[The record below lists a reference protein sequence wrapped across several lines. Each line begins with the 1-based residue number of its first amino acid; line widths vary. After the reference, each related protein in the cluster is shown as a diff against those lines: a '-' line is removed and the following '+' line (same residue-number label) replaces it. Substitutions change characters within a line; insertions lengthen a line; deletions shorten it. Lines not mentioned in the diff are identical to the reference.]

1 MKYIIN
7 EAGGDILTAV
17 SALCGKMMATVLSS
31 SSSMLPLLETLE
43 DSTVSLTEQ
52 TDAYLTIA
60 KRLSGE
66 DGRQFIPV
74 VGKHFTRLCKAF
86 KGHIL
91 SHNSELCQA
100 ALQALGF
107 TVFHSSIVSGLP
119 ASYVEELILALC
131 SLAVKSYDKNTCTR
145 ALWVIAKQNF
155 PAEAVGK
162 KVPDILKTLESV
174 HARQDVQSMVMEHEA
189 LNVVMRL
196 LEQTPAQMGEGAV
209 TWAKLV
215 IPLVVHSAPKVRL
228 RAAAALELGMPLLI
242 EKQQEVAAITEALMS
257 SKLIPELQKLFS
269 SKNETNVLKLW
280 PLFVRLLGKTLHRGG
295 TFINSLLHLEE
306 LGFRSSSP
314 VVKKIAFIAWKSLID
329 NFALNPDIL
338 CSTKRLKLLMQPL
351 ASIQVRTEVLLLTK
365 LEVWWYLAVKLG
377 PHFTA
382 NFEQVGIPLVQ
393 STMIT
398 DSTAIPLGTP
408 ARTMANQSISAA
420 QTTSKT
426 GPNAFA
432 SPASTPRL
440 SLNSSVHASAVYPSI
455 QLLGLEMLLHFLL
468 GPDITAAATQNNLQL
483 SLEPLANPLI
493 TSPSFF
499 CKHAGVL
506 INSVRDGLI
515 TVGKEAADATLNLI
529 WKNLIGFVTAAIET
543 GNKKERQG
551 SEVLTLFLQA
561 LHTVVTS
568 EALPA
573 HRALILL
580 EATVKGIP
588 PKILGSPA
596 YQVANMDV
604 LNGTPALFL
613 MLLFYHSSLLE
624 SFVTEERFFVS
635 VETLVGCG
643 LSGPTSPLAYSES
656 ILNVI
661 NQRATLVVN
670 KEHLWRM
677 WSIVVNPLTERI
689 MHTNEVNQGD
699 ALEHNFT
706 AVHSALMLPITHILI
721 VKGFPQGTMKLLL
734 RTWAELYRVFAR
746 CAALVATAE
755 ENVCCEELCV
765 KMTPVLGNGALS
777 NQSTLEAVVN
787 VLTVIIECVNFSPYT
802 PRFQQIINS
811 PHTPSSW
818 MRKKNKPL
826 GNLTSYMKLLVQ
838 AVDSFHSQGDLEP
851 LTDTPASSMVLVG
864 TSIINILSV
873 LFSNLS
879 LATAIRESLSS
890 LTRPISTFFQRTA
903 KPQDVPKVY
912 AILGHKLEKLLGE
925 ILTCLQSRYATAYDD
940 ELLEQLAPL
949 LSVLFFHKNKQ
960 LRNQIAQF
968 WNATFAKAATLN
980 YPQELKPVLNQV
992 KQKLLIILPGFE
1004 AVEVAVD
1011 ESNGPY
1017 SDNSECSQLGTK
1029 ISGLEVKSA
1038 GKRDSLLSRADELK
1052 EKHSAPVAVKL
1063 DFGSPKPP
1071 CQELMLDEEK
1081 SVDFVFIPPEPKQRV
1096 LTEHQKEVLR
1106 TKRVDIPAMYNNLDA
1121 SQDATLFTQ
1130 YTQSQEDSMDKPAP
1144 DETEEAT
1151 NTPEAT
1157 LEKQDQAP
1165 EERSE
1170 DQDEKM
1176 ETEKGPDV
1184 AQPDTEMENNEE
1196 NNVASKMETTESD
1209 SPDPV
1214 TDNPED
1220 LVEALKAPDVSKEE
1234 PPGVED
1240 VAMETEDSSV
1250 NVSNSS
1256 TSSDVVSGTPQK
1268 PSSRRQ
1274 SFITLEKF
1282 TSLDGNT
1289 FSPVRLN
1296 TFMGS
1301 DSKALMSASQEAVE
1315 VEPKE
1320 AEKPLEKS
1328 PDTAVDNT
1336 IPMPEKP
1343 KRGRPKGRKSG
1354 STPVVA
1360 SKLEKSSEQSVEEK
1374 EIKPKVEKNNISHSD
1389 GAEEDC
1395 IPDTQPVKPDSEC
1408 VNVEK
1413 PQENI
1418 VSAKEETVSSV
1429 ESKENTP
1436 PGELEN
1442 QDNEGQASESQSSP
1456 NEPRRSSRRFSQPS
1470 RSLDCSESQESE
1482 EKGKTKKRGP
1492 KTIEEKAIERKAS
1505 LYHVGQ
1511 AEHHQ
1516 ASSPTASQTDTRLL
1530 GETSKRSNKTPGR
1543 EDKVTRRSVSTTAVE
1558 TGSPYEQGSKEAS
1571 QGRSRYQT
1579 RRSSQGLL
1587 SSIENSESDSSETR
1601 DDGQKTKKSGRG
1613 RKPSKIADSSDI
1625 KTEGKAQK
1633 EQVVKGA
1640 AVADQMETTDVEN
1653 AIEQAVAEDGNTVV
1667 LQVPETSEKNTNE
1680 TSAVLEPADVSGNFK
1695 NEQSVAFGQENKT
1708 YSINRTLDTE
1718 SCSEPMQE
1726 NKTCMIK
1733 SEMSNMSESKI
1744 TEPSIGD
1751 FSTAHSDVFN
1761 ASAKSENLH
1770 VCSHSKRGRGRR
1782 RSKVCN
1788 HCVADP
1794 QQDKDLSGMQD
1805 SEKQVLDPKE
1815 LSSGMSSGGQHFD
1828 DSVFDPNAMSTPL
1841 LSKDPVFFSTSVS
1854 QLALGNDL
1862 EEEKTTILGTV
1873 TLIEGVEQDT
1883 LVAATSELCEQTAVA
1898 VKETQVEE
1906 QQVLETKEVQSET
1919 KEHPEQE
1926 TPTSEV
1932 EEDQQLVPLEQW
1944 TEDQQ
1949 PEPDQKKLEETVE
1962 PPNEKHPDEMQGVGE
1977 KISEATQLE
1986 DDVFPTGVVASPP
1999 GLPEESLVR
2008 KQADSETLNLDSPL
2022 KQKGCDPACL
2032 MEVGQSPSGTKP
2044 RGVWSPTASPSTSI
2058 LKKGLK
2064 RPLEDDSPSPLN
2076 KNRRV
2081 SFANPIY
2088 QQELADDIDRRSPVV
2103 RPSSNGSPRS
2113 KSHSASITQ
2122 QKFVTTPTKGMLC
2135 LSPRSLHS
2143 PGFKSSKKC
2152 LISEMSRESMPIPKD
2167 CVYPSLVGC
2176 SVPVEA
2182 ILPQLTSSM
2191 WARGFGQLVR
2201 AKNVKTVGDLS
2212 ALTAA
2217 EIKALPIRSPKLLN
2231 VKKVLRTYH
2240 EQQRK
2245 LCGVDDLKGF
2255 DETEKMTS
2263 ETEDKE
2269 PVLNIE
2275 EEEKLAAEL
2284 VDTPVPAA
2292 VMKPPSDL
2300 PSDVEALNTRFSSED
2315 LGKYSGSQLFTM
2327 HQQMSGMLNN
2337 IVSNLHSR
2345 ISSPSLES
2353 SD

>member
-1 MKYIIN
+1 
-7 EAGGDILTAV
+7 
-17 SALCGKMMATVLSS
+17 MMATVLSS

-86 KGHIL
+86 KGHI
-91 SHNSELCQA
+91 SSQNSELCQA

-119 ASYVEELILALC
+119 ASYVEELILALN
-131 SLAVKSYDKNTCTR
+131 SLAVKSCDKNTCTR

-162 KVPDILKTLESV
+162 KVPDILKTLETV

-398 DSTAIPLGTP
+398 DSPAISLGTP

-420 QTTSKT
+420 QTTPKT

-468 GPDITAAATQNNLQL
+468 GPDITAAAAQNKLQL

-561 LHTVVTS
+561 LHTIVTS

-689 MHTNEVNQGD
+689 THTNEVNQGD

-706 AVHSALMLPITHILI
+706 AVHSALMLPITHLLT
-721 VKGFPQGTMKLLL
+721 VKGFPQGTMKPLL

-765 KMTPVLGNGALS
+765 KMTPVLGNDALS
-777 NQSTLEAVVN
+777 HPLTLEAVVN

-838 AVDSFHSQGDLEP
+838 TVDSFHSQGDSEP

-864 TSIINILSV
+864 TSIINILSM

-879 LATAIRESLSS
+879 LATAIGESLSS
-890 LTRPISTFFQRTA
+890 LTRPISTFYQRTA
-903 KPQDVPKVY
+903 KPQADVPKVY
-912 AILGHKLEKLLGE
+912 AILAHKLEKLLGE

-949 LSVLFFHKNKQ
+949 LSVLFLHKNKQ
-960 LRNQIAQF
+960 FRNQIAQF

-1017 SDNSECSQLGTK
+1017 SDNSECSQLDTK

-1063 DFGSPKPP
+1063 DFGSPKPSRR
-1071 CQELMLDEEK
+1071 ELVLDEEK
-1081 SVDFVFIPPEPKQRV
+1081 SVDFVFIPPVPKQRV

-1130 YTQSQEDSMDKPAP
+1130 YSQSQEDSTDKPAP
-1144 DETEEAT
+1144 DEKTEEAT

-1176 ETEKGPDV
+1176 EKAPDA
-1184 AQPDTEMENNEE
+1184 AQPDTEIQNNEE
-1196 NNVASKMETTESD
+1196 NNVGSKMETESD
-1209 SPDPV
+1209 SPNPEMD
-1214 TDNPED
+1214 TPED
-1220 LVEALKAPDVSKEE
+1220 LVETLKAPDVSKEE

-1301 DSKALMSASQEAVE
+1301 DSKALKSASQEAVE

-1320 AEKPLEKS
+1320 AETPLERS
-1328 PDTAVDNT
+1328 RDTAVDNT

-1374 EIKPKVEKNNISHSD
+1374 ETKPKVEKNDISNSD

-1395 IPDTQPVKPDSEC
+1395 IPDTQPVKPDSSEC
-1408 VNVEK
+1408 VNVEEVEK
-1413 PQENI
+1413 PQENL

-1442 QDNEGQASESQSSP
+1442 QDNEGQASESQSSQ

-1482 EKGKTKKRGP
+1482 EKGKIKKRGP
-1492 KTIEEKAIERKAS
+1492 KTMEEKAIERKAS
-1505 LYHVGQ
+1505 LYNVGQ
-1511 AEHHQ
+1511 AQHQQ
-1516 ASSPTASQTDTRLL
+1516 ASSPAASQTDTQLQ
-1530 GETSKRSNKTPGR
+1530 GETSKRSNKAPGR
-1543 EDKVTRRSVSTTAVE
+1543 EDRVTRRSVSTIAVE
-1558 TGSPYEQGSKEAS
+1558 TASPCEAEEGSKEAS

-1587 SSIENSESDSSETR
+1587 SSIENSESDGSETR

-1613 RKPSKIADSSDI
+1613 RKPSKIADSSDF
-1625 KTEGKAQK
+1625 KTEGKS
-1633 EQVVKGA
+1633 QVVESA
-1640 AVADQMETTDVEN
+1640 AVADQMEITDVEN
-1653 AIEQAVAEDGNTVV
+1653 AIEQAVAEDGSTVV
-1667 LQVPETSEKNTNE
+1667 LQVPETKNTNE

-1695 NEQSVAFGQENKT
+1695 NEQSVSFDQENKT

-1733 SEMSNMSESKI
+1733 SEMSSMSESMI

-1751 FSTAHSDVFN
+1751 FSTAHSDVFS

-1770 VCSHSKRGRGRR
+1770 FCSHSKRGRGRR

-1788 HCVADP
+1788 RCVADL
-1794 QQDKDLSGMQD
+1794 QQDKDLSGVQD

-1815 LSSGMSSGGQHFD
+1815 LLSGMSSGGQQFD
-1828 DSVFDPNAMSTPL
+1828 DSIFDPNAMSTPL
-1841 LSKDPVFFSTSVS
+1841 LSKDPVFFSTSVN
-1854 QLALGNDL
+1854 QLASGNEL

-1883 LVAATSELCEQTAVA
+1883 LVAATSELSEQTAVA
-1898 VKETQVEE
+1898 IKETQVEG

-1926 TPTSEV
+1926 SPTSEV
-1932 EEDQQLVPLEQW
+1932 EEEQQLVPLEEW

-1949 PEPDQKKLEETVE
+1949 PMPDQEKKLEETVQ
-1962 PPNEKHPDEMQGVGE
+1962 PPEKHPDEVQGVVE
-1977 KISEATQLE
+1977 EISEATQLE
-1986 DDVFPTGVVASPP
+1986 DDVFPTGVVASSL
-1999 GLPEESLVR
+1999 GLPEESLVL
-2008 KQADSETLNLDSPL
+2008 KQADSETLNLDSPP
-2022 KQKGCDPACL
+2022 KQKGFDAAFL
-2032 MEVGQSPSGTKP
+2032 MEIGQSPSGTKP

-2064 RPLEDDSPSPLN
+2064 RPLEDDSPSPLH

-2113 KSHSASITQ
+2113 KGHSASITQ
-2122 QKFVTTPTKGMLC
+2122 QKFVTTPIKGLLC
-2135 LSPRSLHS
+2135 LSPRNLHS

-2152 LISEMSRESMPIPKD
+2152 LISEMSRESKPIPKD

-2245 LCGVDDLKGF
+2245 LRGDDYLKGF

-2275 EEEKLAAEL
+2275 EEEEKLAAEF
-2284 VDTPVPAA
+2284 VGTPVPAA

>member
-1 MKYIIN
+1 MN
-7 EAGGDILTAV
+7 A
-17 SALCGKMMATVLSS
+17 
-31 SSSMLPLLETLE
+31 
-43 DSTVSLTEQ
+43 
-52 TDAYLTIA
+52 
-60 KRLSGE
+60 
-66 DGRQFIPV
+66 
-74 VGKHFTRLCKAF
+74 
-86 KGHIL
+86 
-91 SHNSELCQA
+91 
-100 ALQALGF
+100 
-107 TVFHSSIVSGLP
+107 
-119 ASYVEELILALC
+119 
-131 SLAVKSYDKNTCTR
+131 
-145 ALWVIAKQNF
+145 W
-155 PAEAVGK
+155 
-162 KVPDILKTLESV
+162 
-174 HARQDVQSMVMEHEA
+174 
-189 LNVVMRL
+189 L

-242 EKQQEVAAITEALMS
+242 EKQQEVATITEALMS

-398 DSTAIPLGTP
+398 DSAAIPLGTP

-420 QTTSKT
+420 QTTPKT

-483 SLEPLANPLI
+483 SLG
-493 TSPSFF
+493 S
-499 CKHAGVL
+499 
-506 INSVRDGLI
+506 
-515 TVGKEAADATLNLI
+515 
-529 WKNLIGFVTAAIET
+529 
-543 GNKKERQG
+543 KKERQG

-689 MHTNEVNQGD
+689 THTNEVNQGD

-706 AVHSALMLPITHILI
+706 AVHSALMLPVTHILI
-721 VKGFPQGTMKLLL
+721 VKGFPQGTMKPLL

-777 NQSTLEAVVN
+777 NPLTLEAVVN

-838 AVDSFHSQGDLEP
+838 AVDSFHSQGDSEP

-864 TSIINILSV
+864 SSIINILSM
-873 LFSNLS
+873 LFNNLS

-949 LSVLFFHKNKQ
+949 LSVLFLHKSKQ

-980 YPQELKPVLNQV
+980 YPQELKPVLNQ
-992 KQKLLIILPGFE
+992 
-1004 AVEVAVD
+1004 
-1011 ESNGPY
+1011 
-1017 SDNSECSQLGTK
+1017 SECSQLGTK

-1071 CQELMLDEEK
+1071 CRELMLDEEK

-1130 YTQSQEDSMDKPAP
+1130 YSQSQEDSTDKPAQ

-1250 NVSNSS
+1250 NFSNSS

-1354 STPVVA
+1354 SIPVVA

-1492 KTIEEKAIERKAS
+1492 KTMEEKAIERKAS

-1511 AEHHQ
+1511 AQHHQ
-1516 ASSPTASQTDTRLL
+1516 ASSPTASQTVTRLL

-1543 EDKVTRRSVSTTAVE
+1543 EDKVTRRNVSTTAVE
-1558 TGSPYEQGSKEAS
+1558 TGSPCEQGSKEAS

-1633 EQVVKGA
+1633 EQVMEGA

-1653 AIEQAVAEDGNTVV
+1653 ATEQAVAEDGNTVV

-1680 TSAVLEPADVSGNFK
+1680 TSAVLESADVSGNFK

-1733 SEMSNMSESKI
+1733 SEMSNMSESMI

-1761 ASAKSENLH
+1761 ASAKSESLL

-1788 HCVADP
+1788 RCVADP

-1841 LSKDPVFFSTSVS
+1841 LSKNPVFFSTSVS

-1962 PPNEKHPDEMQGVGE
+1962 PPNEKHSDEMQGVEE

-2122 QKFVTTPTKGMLC
+2122 QKV
-2135 LSPRSLHS
+2135 
-2143 PGFKSSKKC
+2143 
-2152 LISEMSRESMPIPKD
+2152 
-2167 CVYPSLVGC
+2167 
-2176 SVPVEA
+2176 
-2182 ILPQLTSSM
+2182 
-2191 WARGFGQLVR
+2191 
-2201 AKNVKTVGDLS
+2201 
-2212 ALTAA
+2212 
-2217 EIKALPIRSPKLLN
+2217 
-2231 VKKVLRTYH
+2231 
-2240 EQQRK
+2240 
-2245 LCGVDDLKGF
+2245 
-2255 DETEKMTS
+2255 
-2263 ETEDKE
+2263 
-2269 PVLNIE
+2269 
-2275 EEEKLAAEL
+2275 
-2284 VDTPVPAA
+2284 
-2292 VMKPPSDL
+2292 
-2300 PSDVEALNTRFSSED
+2300 
-2315 LGKYSGSQLFTM
+2315 
-2327 HQQMSGMLNN
+2327 
-2337 IVSNLHSR
+2337 
-2345 ISSPSLES
+2345 
-2353 SD
+2353 

>member
-1 MKYIIN
+1 
-7 EAGGDILTAV
+7 
-17 SALCGKMMATVLSS
+17 MATVLSTS
-31 SSSMLPLLETLE
+31 SSILPLLETLE

-86 KGHIL
+86 KGHI
-91 SHNSELCQA
+91 SSQNSELCQA

-119 ASYVEELILALC
+119 VTYVEELILALN
-131 SLAVKSYDKNTCTR
+131 SLAVKSCDKNTCTR

-162 KVPDILKTLESV
+162 KVPDILKMLETV

-189 LNVVMRL
+189 LNVVIRL

-228 RAAAALELGMPLLI
+228 RAAAALELGIPLLI

-295 TFINSLLHLEE
+295 AFINSLLHLEE

-351 ASIQVRTEVLLLTK
+351 ATIQVRTEVLLLTK

-393 STMIT
+393 STMIA
-398 DSTAIPLGTP
+398 DSTAISLGTP
-408 ARTMANQSISAA
+408 AKTVANQSISAT
-420 QTTSKT
+420 QTTPKT

-440 SLNSSVHASAVYPSI
+440 SLNSSVHASAAYPSI

-468 GPDITAAATQNNLQL
+468 GPDITAAAAQSKLQL

-515 TVGKEAADATLNLI
+515 TVGKEAPDATLNLI
-529 WKNLIGFVTAAIET
+529 WKNLIGFVTTAIET

-561 LHTVVTS
+561 LHTIVTS

-624 SFVTEERFFVS
+624 SFVTEERFFLS

-677 WSIVVNPLTERI
+677 WSIVVNPLTDRI
-689 MHTNEVNQGD
+689 AHTNEVNQGD

-706 AVHSALMLPITHILI
+706 AVHGALMLPITHLLT
-721 VKGFPQGTMKLLL
+721 VKGFPQGTMKSLL
-734 RTWAELYRVFAR
+734 RSWAELYRVFAR
-746 CAALVATAE
+746 CAALVTTAE

-765 KMTPVLGNGALS
+765 KMTPVLGNDALS
-777 NQSTLEAVVN
+777 NLSTLEAVVN
-787 VLTVIIECVNFSPYT
+787 ILTVIIECIDFSPYT

-826 GNLTSYMKLLVQ
+826 GNLTSYMKLLVR
-838 AVDSFHSQGDLEP
+838 AVDSFHSQGDAEP
-851 LTDTPASSMVLVG
+851 LADTRSSSMTLVG
-864 TSIINILSV
+864 TSIINILSM

-879 LATAIRESLSS
+879 LSAAIGESLSS
-890 LTRPISTFFQRTA
+890 LTRPITTFYQKTA
-903 KPQDVPKVY
+903 KPQADVPKVY
-912 AILGHKLEKLLGE
+912 AVLAHKLEKLLGE
-925 ILTCLQSRYATAYDD
+925 ILTCLQSRFATAYDD

-949 LSVLFFHKNKQ
+949 LSVLFLHQNKQ
-960 LRNQIAQF
+960 FRNQIAQF
-968 WNATFAKAATLN
+968 WNATFAKVSALN

-1011 ESNGPY
+1011 ESSGPY
-1017 SDNSECSQLGTK
+1017 SENSECSQLATK
-1029 ISGLEVKSA
+1029 VSGLEVKSA
-1038 GKRDSLLSRADELK
+1038 GKRDSLLSRADNLK

-1063 DFGSPKPP
+1063 DFGSPKPLRR
-1071 CQELMLDEEK
+1071 ELLLDEEK
-1081 SVDFVFIPPEPKQRV
+1081 SVDFVFIPPELKQRV

-1121 SQDATLFTQ
+1121 SQDTTLFTQ
-1130 YTQSQEDSMDKPAP
+1130 YSQSQEDSTDKPAT
-1144 DETEEAT
+1144 DVKMEEAT
-1151 NTPEAT
+1151 
-1157 LEKQDQAP
+1157 LDI

-1176 ETEKGPDV
+1176 EMEKAFDV
-1184 AQPDTEMENNEE
+1184 AQPEPKIQNNEE
-1196 NNVASKMETTESD
+1196 NLNVGSKMETPESN
-1209 SPDPV
+1209 SPDPER
-1214 TDNPED
+1214 DNPED
-1220 LVEALKAPDVSKEE
+1220 LVETLKAPDVSKEE

-1282 TSLDGNT
+1282 TSIDGNIC
-1289 FSPVRLN
+1289 SPVRLN
-1296 TFMGS
+1296 AFMGS
-1301 DSKALMSASQEAVE
+1301 DSKALKFASQEAVE

-1320 AEKPLEKS
+1320 AETPLEKS
-1328 PDTAVDNT
+1328 PETAVDST

-1354 STPVVA
+1354 STPVLA
-1360 SKLEKSSEQSVEEK
+1360 SKFEKSSEQSKEEK
-1374 EIKPKVEKNNISHSD
+1374 ETKPKVEKNDISHSD

-1395 IPDTQPVKPDSEC
+1395 IPDTQPVKPDFSEC
-1408 VNVEK
+1408 VNVEEVGK
-1413 PQENI
+1413 PQEN
-1418 VSAKEETVSSV
+1418 T

-1442 QDNEGQASESQSSP
+1442 QDNEGQASESQSSQ

-1470 RSLDCSESQESE
+1470 RSLDCSESQESG

-1492 KTIEEKAIERKAS
+1492 KTMEEKAIERKAS

-1511 AEHHQ
+1511 AEHQQ
-1516 ASSPTASQTDTRLL
+1516 ASSPTASQTDTQLQ
-1530 GETSKRSNKTPGR
+1530 GETSKRNNKAPGR
-1543 EDKVTRRSVSTTAVE
+1543 EDRATRRSVSTTAVE
-1558 TGSPYEQGSKEAS
+1558 TASPCEAEEGSKEAS

-1587 SSIENSESDSSETR
+1587 SSIENSESDGSETR
-1601 DDGQKTKKSGRG
+1601 DDGQKMKKSGRG
-1613 RKPSKIADSSDI
+1613 RKPSKITDSSDF
-1625 KTEGKAQK
+1625 KTEGKPH
-1633 EQVVKGA
+1633 VVESA
-1640 AVADQMETTDVEN
+1640 AVADQIETTDVEN
-1653 AIEQAVAEDGNTVV
+1653 AIEQAGDEDGNTVV
-1667 LQVPETSEKNTNE
+1667 LQVPDLKNTNE
-1680 TSAVLEPADVSGNFK
+1680 IPTVLEPADVSGNFNNK
-1695 NEQSVAFGQENKT
+1695 QSVSFDQENKT

-1726 NKTCMIK
+1726 NKTCMIN
-1733 SEMSNMSESKI
+1733 SEMSSMSESMI
-1744 TEPSIGD
+1744 TEPTVGD
-1751 FSTAHSDVFN
+1751 FSTAHSDVFS
-1761 ASAKSENLH
+1761 ASAKSENLQL
-1770 VCSHSKRGRGRR
+1770 CSCSKRGRGRR

-1788 HCVADP
+1788 HCVADL
-1794 QQDKDLSGMQD
+1794 QQDKDLSGIQD
-1805 SEKQVLDPKE
+1805 SEKQVLEPIE
-1815 LSSGMSSGGQHFD
+1815 LSSGISSGGQQFD

-1841 LSKDPVFFSTSVS
+1841 LSKDPVFFSSSVS
-1854 QLALGNDL
+1854 QLASRNDL
-1862 EEEKTTILGTV
+1862 EDEKTTILGTV

-1883 LVAATSELCEQTAVA
+1883 LVAATSELCEQTSVA
-1898 VKETQVEE
+1898 IKKMQVEG
-1906 QQVLETKEVQSET
+1906 QQVLETKKVQSET

-1932 EEDQQLVPLEQW
+1932 EEDQQLVPLEEW
-1944 TEDQQ
+1944 TE
-1949 PEPDQKKLEETVE
+1949 KKLEETVE
-1962 PPNEKHPDEMQGVGE
+1962 PPEEKHLDKMQGVVE
-1977 KISEATQLE
+1977 EISEATQLE
-1986 DDVFPTGVVASPP
+1986 DDVFPTGVVASSL
-1999 GLPEESLVR
+1999 GLPEESLVL
-2008 KQADSETLNLDSPL
+2008 KQADSETLNLDSPP
-2022 KQKGCDPACL
+2022 KQGFDAACL
-2032 MEVGQSPSGTKP
+2032 IEVGQSPSGTKP

-2122 QKFVTTPTKGMLC
+2122 QKGLLS
-2135 LSPRSLHS
+2135 LSPRNLHS

-2152 LISEMSRESMPIPKD
+2152 LISEMSGELKPIPKD

-2176 SVPVEA
+2176 SVPVEV

-2240 EQQRK
+2240 EQQSK
-2245 LCGVDDLKGF
+2245 LRSVDDLKGF

-2263 ETEDKE
+2263 EAEDKE

-2275 EEEKLAAEL
+2275 EEEEKLAAEL
-2284 VDTPVPAA
+2284 ADIPVPAA

-2315 LGKYSGSQLFTM
+2315 LGKYSSNQLFTM
-2327 HQQMSGMLNN
+2327 HQQMSGMLND

-2345 ISSPSLES
+2345 ISSPLMES

>member
-1 MKYIIN
+1 
-7 EAGGDILTAV
+7 
-17 SALCGKMMATVLSS
+17 
-31 SSSMLPLLETLE
+31 MLPLLETLE

-60 KRLSGE
+60 K
-66 DGRQFIPV
+66 
-74 VGKHFTRLCKAF
+74 
-86 KGHIL
+86 
-91 SHNSELCQA
+91 
-100 ALQALGF
+100 
-107 TVFHSSIVSGLP
+107 
-119 ASYVEELILALC
+119 
-131 SLAVKSYDKNTCTR
+131 
-145 ALWVIAKQNF
+145 
-155 PAEAVGK
+155 
-162 KVPDILKTLESV
+162 
-174 HARQDVQSMVMEHEA
+174 
-189 LNVVMRL
+189 L

-257 SKLIPELQKLFS
+257 LKLIPELQKLFS

-398 DSTAIPLGTP
+398 DSPAISLGTP

-420 QTTSKT
+420 QTTPKT

-440 SLNSSVHASAVYPSI
+440 SLNSSVQASAVYPSI

-468 GPDITAAATQNNLQL
+468 GPDITAAAAQNKLQL
-483 SLEPLANPLI
+483 TLEPLANPLI
-493 TSPSFF
+493 TSTSFF

-561 LHTVVTS
+561 LHTIVTS

-689 MHTNEVNQGD
+689 THTNEVNQGD

-706 AVHSALMLPITHILI
+706 AVHSALMLPITHLLT
-721 VKGFPQGTMKLLL
+721 VNGFPQGTMKPLL

-755 ENVCCEELCV
+755 ENVCCEELCI
-765 KMTPVLGNGALS
+765 KMTPVLGNDALS
-777 NQSTLEAVVN
+777 NPLTLEAVVN

-838 AVDSFHSQGDLEP
+838 AVDSFHSQGDSEP

-864 TSIINILSV
+864 TSIINILSM

-879 LATAIRESLSS
+879 LATAIGESLSS
-890 LTRPISTFFQRTA
+890 LTRPISTFYQRTA
-903 KPQDVPKVY
+903 KPQADVPKVY
-912 AILGHKLEKLLGE
+912 AILAHKLEKLLGE
-925 ILTCLQSRYATAYDD
+925 ILTCLQSRYATACDD
-940 ELLEQLAPL
+940 ELLEKLAPL
-949 LSVLFFHKNKQ
+949 LSVLFLHKNKQ

-980 YPQELKPVLNQV
+980 YPQELKPVLNQ
-992 KQKLLIILPGFE
+992 
-1004 AVEVAVD
+1004 
-1011 ESNGPY
+1011 
-1017 SDNSECSQLGTK
+1017 SECSQLGTK

-1063 DFGSPKPP
+1063 DFGSPKPSRR
-1071 CQELMLDEEK
+1071 ELVLDEEK
-1081 SVDFVFIPPEPKQRV
+1081 SVDFVFIPPVPKQRV

-1130 YTQSQEDSMDKPAP
+1130 YSQSQEDSTCVKLDFGSPKPSRRELVLDEEKSVDFVFIPPVPKQRVLTEHQKEVLRTKRVDIPAMYNNLDASQDATLFTQYSQSQEDSTDKPAP
-1144 DETEEAT
+1144 DEKMEEAT

-1176 ETEKGPDV
+1176 EKAPDA
-1184 AQPDTEMENNEE
+1184 AQPDTEIQKNEE
-1196 NNVASKMETTESD
+1196 NNVGSKMETESD
-1209 SPDPV
+1209 SPNPEM
-1214 TDNPED
+1214 DNPED
-1220 LVEALKAPDVSKEE
+1220 LVETLKAPDVSKEV

-1301 DSKALMSASQEAVE
+1301 DSKALKSASQEAVE

-1320 AEKPLEKS
+1320 AETPLEKS
-1328 PDTAVDNT
+1328 PDTAD
-1336 IPMPEKP
+1336 
-1343 KRGRPKGRKSG
+1343 
-1354 STPVVA
+1354 
-1360 SKLEKSSEQSVEEK
+1360 
-1374 EIKPKVEKNNISHSD
+1374 
-1389 GAEEDC
+1389 
-1395 IPDTQPVKPDSEC
+1395 
-1408 VNVEK
+1408 
-1413 PQENI
+1413 
-1418 VSAKEETVSSV
+1418 
-1429 ESKENTP
+1429 
-1436 PGELEN
+1436 
-1442 QDNEGQASESQSSP
+1442 
-1456 NEPRRSSRRFSQPS
+1456 
-1470 RSLDCSESQESE
+1470 
-1482 EKGKTKKRGP
+1482 
-1492 KTIEEKAIERKAS
+1492 
-1505 LYHVGQ
+1505 
-1511 AEHHQ
+1511 
-1516 ASSPTASQTDTRLL
+1516 
-1530 GETSKRSNKTPGR
+1530 
-1543 EDKVTRRSVSTTAVE
+1543 
-1558 TGSPYEQGSKEAS
+1558 
-1571 QGRSRYQT
+1571 
-1579 RRSSQGLL
+1579 
-1587 SSIENSESDSSETR
+1587 
-1601 DDGQKTKKSGRG
+1601 
-1613 RKPSKIADSSDI
+1613 
-1625 KTEGKAQK
+1625 
-1633 EQVVKGA
+1633 
-1640 AVADQMETTDVEN
+1640 
-1653 AIEQAVAEDGNTVV
+1653 
-1667 LQVPETSEKNTNE
+1667 
-1680 TSAVLEPADVSGNFK
+1680 
-1695 NEQSVAFGQENKT
+1695 
-1708 YSINRTLDTE
+1708 
-1718 SCSEPMQE
+1718 
-1726 NKTCMIK
+1726 
-1733 SEMSNMSESKI
+1733 
-1744 TEPSIGD
+1744 
-1751 FSTAHSDVFN
+1751 
-1761 ASAKSENLH
+1761 
-1770 VCSHSKRGRGRR
+1770 KRGRGRR

-1788 HCVADP
+1788 RCVADL

-1815 LSSGMSSGGQHFD
+1815 LSSGMSSVGQQFD
-1828 DSVFDPNAMSTPL
+1828 DSIFVPNAMSTPL

-1854 QLALGNDL
+1854 QLASGNEL

-1883 LVAATSELCEQTAVA
+1883 LVAATSELCEQTTVA
-1898 VKETQVEE
+1898 IKETQVEG

-1919 KEHPEQE
+1919 KEHPEQKS
-1926 TPTSEV
+1926 PTSEV
-1932 EEDQQLVPLEQW
+1932 EEDQQLVPLEEW

-1949 PEPDQKKLEETVE
+1949 PMPDQEKKLEETVQ
-1962 PPNEKHPDEMQGVGE
+1962 PPEKHPDEMQGVVE
-1977 KISEATQLE
+1977 EISEATQLE
-1986 DDVFPTGVVASPP
+1986 DDVFPTGVVAYSL
-1999 GLPEESLVR
+1999 GLPEESLVL
-2008 KQADSETLNLDSPL
+2008 KQADSETLNLDSPP
-2022 KQKGCDPACL
+2022 KQKGFDGAFLMEVGQSPSGTKPRGVWSPTASPSTSILKKGLNSASAKSENLHFCSHSKRGRGRRRSKVCNRCVADLQQDKDLSGMQDSEKQVLDPKELSSGMSFGGQQFDNSIFVPNAMSTPLLSKDPVFFSTSVSQLASGNELEEEKTTILGTVTLIEGVEQDTLVAATSELCEQTTVAIKETQVEGQQVLETKEVQSETKEHPEQKSPTSEVEEDQQLVPLEEWTEDQQPMPDQEKKLEETVQPPEKHPDEMQGVVEEISEATQLEDDVFPTGVVAYSLGLPEESLVLKQADSETLNLDSPPKQKGFDAAFL

-2064 RPLEDDSPSPLN
+2064 RPLEDDSPSPLH

-2113 KSHSASITQ
+2113 KGHSASITQ
-2122 QKFVTTPTKGMLC
+2122 QKFVTTPIKGLLC
-2135 LSPRSLHS
+2135 LSPRNLHS

-2152 LISEMSRESMPIPKD
+2152 LISEMSRESKPIPKD

-2245 LCGVDDLKGF
+2245 LRGDDDLKGF

-2275 EEEKLAAEL
+2275 EEEKLAAEF

-2300 PSDVEALNTRFSSED
+2300 PYDVEALNTRFSSEDLGKYSGSQLFTMHQQMSGMLNNIVSNLHSRIKFVDTPVPAAVMKPPSDLPYDVEALNTRFSSED

>member
-1 MKYIIN
+1 
-7 EAGGDILTAV
+7 
-17 SALCGKMMATVLSS
+17 
-31 SSSMLPLLETLE
+31 MLPLLETLE

-86 KGHIL
+86 KGHI
-91 SHNSELCQA
+91 SSQNSELCQA

-119 ASYVEELILALC
+119 ASYVEELILSLN
-131 SLAVKSYDKNTCTR
+131 SLAVKSCDKNTCTR

-269 SKNETNVLKLW
+269 SKNETYVLKLW

-314 VVKKIAFIAWKSLID
+314 VVKKIAFIAWKSLVD

-398 DSTAIPLGTP
+398 DSPAISLGTP

-420 QTTSKT
+420 QTTPKT

-440 SLNSSVHASAVYPSI
+440 SLNSSVQASAVYPSI

-468 GPDITAAATQNNLQL
+468 GPDITAAAAQNKLQL

-561 LHTVVTS
+561 LHTIVTS

-689 MHTNEVNQGD
+689 THTNEVNQGD

-706 AVHSALMLPITHILI
+706 AVHSALMLPITHLLT
-721 VKGFPQGTMKLLL
+721 VKGFPQGTMKPLL

-755 ENVCCEELCV
+755 ENVCCEELCI
-765 KMTPVLGNGALS
+765 KMTPVLGNDALS
-777 NQSTLEAVVN
+777 NPLTLEAVVN

-838 AVDSFHSQGDLEP
+838 AVDSFHSQGDSEP

-864 TSIINILSV
+864 TSIINILSM

-890 LTRPISTFFQRTA
+890 LTRPISTFYQRTA
-903 KPQDVPKVY
+903 KPQADVPKVY
-912 AILGHKLEKLLGE
+912 AILTHKLEKLLGE

-940 ELLEQLAPL
+940 ELLEKLAPL
-949 LSVLFFHKNKQ
+949 LSVLFLHKNKQ

-980 YPQELKPVLNQV
+980 YPQELKPVLNQ
-992 KQKLLIILPGFE
+992 
-1004 AVEVAVD
+1004 
-1011 ESNGPY
+1011 
-1017 SDNSECSQLGTK
+1017 SECSQLGTK

-1063 DFGSPKPP
+1063 DFGSPKPSRR
-1071 CQELMLDEEK
+1071 ELVLDEEK
-1081 SVDFVFIPPEPKQRV
+1081 SVDFVFIPPVPKQRV

-1130 YTQSQEDSMDKPAP
+1130 YSQSQEDSTDKPAP
-1144 DETEEAT
+1144 DEKMEEAT

-1176 ETEKGPDV
+1176 EKDSDA
-1184 AQPDTEMENNEE
+1184 AQPDTEIQNNKE
-1196 NNVASKMETTESD
+1196 NNVDSKMETESD
-1209 SPDPV
+1209 SPNPEM
-1214 TDNPED
+1214 DNPED
-1220 LVEALKAPDVSKEE
+1220 LVETLKAPDVSKEV

-1301 DSKALMSASQEAVE
+1301 DSKALKSASQEAVE

-1320 AEKPLEKS
+1320 AETPLEKS

-1374 EIKPKVEKNNISHSD
+1374 ETKPKVEKNDITHSD

-1395 IPDTQPVKPDSEC
+1395 IPDTQPVKTDSSEC
-1408 VNVEK
+1408 VNVEEVEE
-1413 PQENI
+1413 PQENL

-1442 QDNEGQASESQSSP
+1442 QDNEGQASESQSSQ

-1492 KTIEEKAIERKAS
+1492 KTMEEKAIERKAR
-1505 LYHVGQ
+1505 LYNVGQ
-1511 AEHHQ
+1511 AQPQQ
-1516 ASSPTASQTDTRLL
+1516 ASSPTASQTDTQLQ
-1530 GETSKRSNKTPGR
+1530 GETSKRSDKAPGR
-1543 EDKVTRRSVSTTAVE
+1543 EDRVTRRSVSTIAVE
-1558 TGSPYEQGSKEAS
+1558 TASPCETEEGSKEAS

-1587 SSIENSESDSSETR
+1587 SSIENSESDGSETR

-1613 RKPSKIADSSDI
+1613 RKPSKIADSSDF
-1625 KTEGKAQK
+1625 KTEGKP
-1633 EQVVKGA
+1633 QVVESA
-1640 AVADQMETTDVEN
+1640 AVADQVEN

-1667 LQVPETSEKNTNE
+1667 LQVSETKNTNE

-1695 NEQSVAFGQENKT
+1695 NEQSVSFDQENKT

-1718 SCSEPMQE
+1718 SCPEPMQE

-1733 SEMSNMSESKI
+1733 SEMSSMSESMI

-1751 FSTAHSDVFN
+1751 FSTALSDVFS

-1770 VCSHSKRGRGRR
+1770 FCSHSKRGRGRR

-1788 HCVADP
+1788 RCVADL

-1815 LSSGMSSGGQHFD
+1815 LSSGMSSGGQQFD
-1828 DSVFDPNAMSTPL
+1828 DSIFDPNAMSTPL

-1854 QLALGNDL
+1854 QLASGNEL

-1883 LVAATSELCEQTAVA
+1883 LVAATSELCEQTTVA
-1898 VKETQVEE
+1898 IKETQVEG

-1919 KEHPEQE
+1919 KEHPEQKS
-1926 TPTSEV
+1926 PTSEV
-1932 EEDQQLVPLEQW
+1932 EEDQQLVPLEEW

-1949 PEPDQKKLEETVE
+1949 PMPDQEKKLEETVQ
-1962 PPNEKHPDEMQGVGE
+1962 PPEKHPDEMQGVVE
-1977 KISEATQLE
+1977 EISEATQLE
-1986 DDVFPTGVVASPP
+1986 DDVFPTGVVAYSL
-1999 GLPEESLVR
+1999 GLPEESLVL
-2008 KQADSETLNLDSPL
+2008 KQADSETLNLDSPP
-2022 KQKGCDPACL
+2022 KQKGFDAAFL

-2064 RPLEDDSPSPLN
+2064 RLLEDDSPSPLH

-2113 KSHSASITQ
+2113 KGHSASITQ
-2122 QKFVTTPTKGMLC
+2122 QKFVTTPIKGLLC
-2135 LSPRSLHS
+2135 LSPRNLHS
-2143 PGFKSSKKC
+2143 PEFKSSKKC
-2152 LISEMSRESMPIPKD
+2152 LISEMSRESKPIPKD

-2240 EQQRK
+2240 EQQ
-2245 LCGVDDLKGF
+2245 
-2255 DETEKMTS
+2255 
-2263 ETEDKE
+2263 
-2269 PVLNIE
+2269 
-2275 EEEKLAAEL
+2275 
-2284 VDTPVPAA
+2284 
-2292 VMKPPSDL
+2292 PPSDL

>member
-1 MKYIIN
+1 
-7 EAGGDILTAV
+7 
-17 SALCGKMMATVLSS
+17 MMATVLST

-86 KGHIL
+86 KEHI
-91 SHNSELCQA
+91 SSQNSELCQA

-119 ASYVEELILALC
+119 VTYVEELILALS
-131 SLAVKSYDKNTCTR
+131 SLAVKSCDKNTCTR

-162 KVPDILKTLESV
+162 KVPDILKTLETV

-189 LNVVMRL
+189 LNVVIRL

-295 TFINSLLHLEE
+295 AFINSLLHLEE

-351 ASIQVRTEVLLLTK
+351 ATIQVRTEVLLLTK

-398 DSTAIPLGTP
+398 GSTAISLGTP
-408 ARTMANQSISAA
+408 ARTVANQSISAA
-420 QTTSKT
+420 QTTPKT
-426 GPNAFA
+426 GTNAFA

-440 SLNSSVHASAVYPSI
+440 GLNSSMHASASYPSI

-468 GPDITAAATQNNLQL
+468 GPDITAAAAQSKLQL

-506 INSVRDGLI
+506 INSVRDGII
-515 TVGKEAADATLNLI
+515 TVGKEAPDATLNLI
-529 WKNLIGFVTAAIET
+529 WKNLIGFVTAAA

-561 LHTVVTS
+561 LHTIVTS

-613 MLLFYHSSLLE
+613 MLLFYHRSLLE

-635 VETLVGCG
+635 VETLVACG

-661 NQRATLVVN
+661 NQRATLVAN

-689 MHTNEVNQGD
+689 THTNEVNQGD

-706 AVHSALMLPITHILI
+706 AVHSALMLPITHILT
-721 VKGFPQGTMKLLL
+721 VKGFPQGTMKPLL
-734 RTWAELYRVFAR
+734 RSWAELYRVFAR

-777 NQSTLEAVVN
+777 NLSTLEAVVH
-787 VLTVIIECVNFSPYT
+787 VLTVITECVNFSPYT

-838 AVDSFHSQGDLEP
+838 VVDSFHTQGDAEP
-851 LTDTPASSMVLVG
+851 LADTPASSMVLVG
-864 TSIINILSV
+864 ASIINILSV

-879 LATAIRESLSS
+879 LASAIGESLSS
-890 LTRPISTFFQRTA
+890 LTRPITTFFQRTA
-903 KPQDVPKVY
+903 MPQADLPKVY
-912 AILGHKLEKLLGE
+912 AILGHKLEKLLGD
-925 ILTCLQSRYATAYDD
+925 ILTCLQSRYATTYGD

-949 LSVLFFHKNKQ
+949 LSVLFLHQNKQ
-960 LRNQIAQF
+960 FRNQIAQF

-992 KQKLLIILPGFE
+992 KMKLSIILPGFV

-1011 ESNGPY
+1011 ESGGPY

-1029 ISGLEVKSA
+1029 LSGLEVKSA
-1038 GKRDSLLSRADELK
+1038 GKRDSLLSRTDELK

-1071 CQELMLDEEK
+1071 RRELLLDEEK
-1081 SVDFVFIPPEPKQRV
+1081 SVDFVFIPPELKQRV

-1121 SQDATLFTQ
+1121 SQDTTLFTQ
-1130 YTQSQEDSMDKPAP
+1130 YSQSQEDSMDKPAT
-1144 DETEEAT
+1144 DKMEEAT

-1157 LEKQDQAP
+1157 LEIQIP

-1176 ETEKGPDV
+1176 ESEKAPDR
-1184 AQPDTEMENNEE
+1184 AQPDMEIKNNEE
-1196 NNVASKMETTESD
+1196 NNVGTKMETTESD

-1214 TDNPED
+1214 TENPED
-1220 LVEALKAPDVSKEE
+1220 LAETLKAPDVSKEE

-1256 TSSDVVSGTPQK
+1256 ASSDVVSGTPQK

-1282 TSLDGNT
+1282 TTLDGNT
-1289 FSPVRLN
+1289 FSPVTLN
-1296 TFMGS
+1296 TFMES
-1301 DSKALMSASQEAVE
+1301 DSKALKSASQEAVA

-1320 AEKPLEKS
+1320 AETPLEKS
-1328 PDTAVDNT
+1328 PDTAVDDT
-1336 IPMPEKP
+1336 MPVPEKP

-1360 SKLEKSSEQSVEEK
+1360 SKLEKSSEQSMEEK
-1374 EIKPKVEKNNISHSD
+1374 ETEPKVEKNSIGHSD

-1395 IPDTQPVKPDSEC
+1395 IPDTQPVKPDSSEC

-1418 VSAKEETVSSV
+1418 MSAKEETVSSL

-1442 QDNEGQASESQSSP
+1442 QDNEDQASQSQSSQ

-1511 AEHHQ
+1511 AEHQ
-1516 ASSPTASQTDTRLL
+1516 KASSPTASQIDTRLQ
-1530 GETSKRSNKTPGR
+1530 GETSKRSNKAPGR
-1543 EDKVTRRSVSTTAVE
+1543 EDRVTRRNVSATAVE
-1558 TGSPYEQGSKEAS
+1558 TASPCEAEEGSKVAS

-1613 RKPSKIADSSDI
+1613 RKPNKVADSSDF
-1625 KTEGKAQK
+1625 KTESEPQK
-1633 EQVVKGA
+1633 EQVVERA
-1640 AVADQMETTDVEN
+1640 AVADQMETTPVVN

-1667 LQVPETSEKNTNE
+1667 LQVPETENTNE
-1680 TSAVLEPADVSGNFK
+1680 TPTVLEPADVSGNFK
-1695 NEQSVAFGQENKT
+1695 SEQSVAFDQENKT
-1708 YSINRTLDTE
+1708 YSLNRTLDTE
-1718 SCSEPMQE
+1718 SCSEPMS
-1726 NKTCMIK
+1726 K
-1733 SEMSNMSESKI
+1733 SMI
-1744 TEPSIGD
+1744 TEPTIGD
-1751 FSTAHSDVFN
+1751 LSTAHSDVFN
-1761 ASAKSENLH
+1761 ASAASENLH
-1770 VCSHSKRGRGRR
+1770 VCSRSKRGRGRR

-1788 HCVADP
+1788 RCLVDSR
-1794 QQDKDLSGMQD
+1794 QDEDAFGMQD
-1805 SEKQVLDPKE
+1805 SDKQVLDLKE
-1815 LSSGMSSGGQHFD
+1815 LSSGISSGGQQFD
-1828 DSVFDPNAMSTPL
+1828 DSVFDPNAVSTPL
-1841 LSKDPVFFSTSVS
+1841 LSKDPVTFSTSVS

-1862 EEEKTTILGTV
+1862 EEEKTTVLGTV
-1873 TLIEGVEQDT
+1873 ILVEGVEQGT
-1883 LVAATSELCEQTAVA
+1883 LVATTSELCVQTADA
-1898 VKETQVEE
+1898 IKETQVEE
-1906 QQVLETKEVQSET
+1906 QHVLETKKVQSET
-1919 KEHPEQE
+1919 TEHPEQK

-1932 EEDQQLVPLEQW
+1932 EENQQLVPLEQW
-1944 TEDQQ
+1944 TEDKQ
-1949 PEPDQKKLEETVE
+1949 PKPDQEKMLEETVE
-1962 PPNEKHPDEMQGVGE
+1962 PPDEKHPNEMQG
-1977 KISEATQLE
+1977 IE
-1986 DDVFPTGVVASPP
+1986 DDVLPAGVVASPP
-1999 GLPEESLVR
+1999 GLPEESWVC
-2008 KQADSETLNLDSPL
+2008 KQTDSETLNLDSPP
-2022 KQKGCDPACL
+2022 KQKGCDVACL
-2032 MEVGQSPSGTKP
+2032 IEVGQSPSGTKP

-2064 RPLEDDSPSPLN
+2064 RPLEVDSPSPLN

-2088 QQELADDIDRRSPVV
+2088 RQELADDIDRRSPVV
-2103 RPSSNGSPRS
+2103 RPSSNGSPRA

-2122 QKFVTTPTKGMLC
+2122 QK
-2135 LSPRSLHS
+2135 
-2143 PGFKSSKKC
+2143 
-2152 LISEMSRESMPIPKD
+2152 ISEMSGELKPIPKD

-2245 LCGVDDLKGF
+2245 LRGVDDLKGF

-2269 PVLNIE
+2269 QVLNIEE

-2315 LGKYSGSQLFTM
+2315 LGKYSSSQLFTM
-2327 HQQMSGMLNN
+2327 HQQMSGMLND

-2345 ISSPSLES
+2345 ISSPSLVS
-2353 SD
+2353 LD